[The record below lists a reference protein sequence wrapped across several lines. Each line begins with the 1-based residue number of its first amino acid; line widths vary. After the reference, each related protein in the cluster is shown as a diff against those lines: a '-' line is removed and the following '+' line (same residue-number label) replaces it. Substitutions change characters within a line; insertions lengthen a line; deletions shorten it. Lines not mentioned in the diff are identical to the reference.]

1 MELAQYWLRLL
12 QPRVM
17 HDESELE
24 RLQRQV
30 EKAKALVQ
38 QSGIKVEELEA
49 SMHEIYRFKDRV
61 TLFPRNGNG
70 KPPAPTDEAGCDESH
85 LP

>member
-1 MELAQYWLRLL
+1 MR
-12 QPRVM
+12 
-17 HDESELE
+17 DETELE

-30 EKAKALVQ
+30 EKSKAMVH

-49 SMHEIYRFKDRV
+49 SMHDIYRFKDRLTV
-61 TLFPRNGNG
+61 FPRNGDE
-70 KPPAPTDEAGCDESH
+70 KLPAPTDEPAGCEKSH